1 MVKNIK
7 YAICFLLCWGII
19 TICSITA
26 QADAR
31 VQQTDD
37 IIVIVID
44 PGHGGKNLGTTQ
56 NGFEEKTMTLVTAKA
71 MYEELQKYDN
81 VEVYLTRTEDVGMD
95 LDKRAQF
102 AKSVNAD
109 FLFSIHYN
117 ASENHEFFGSEVWV
131 SCKQPYHSYGYQF
144 GHVQMLAMQEKGL
157 FLRGIKTRVG
167 EKNLDYYGI
176 IRESVA
182 LDIPAVII
190 EHCHVDEARDTP
202 FCTTK
207 EDQEEFGRADALSVA
222 KYFGLKSASL
232 GVDYSSYSSNEL
244 PAVPSKGRVEQTIM
258 DSTPPDVC
266 QITLTS
272 ADLETGEATFEISA
286 ADYGSMLLY
295 YDYSIDGGKSY
306 CPREPW
312 PGCNI
317 FDDTYTDTFSLTL
330 QIPSGKKPNV
340 IFRAYNKTDMFRQ
353 SNAITVTQSVFQ
365 EPVSEEWPK
374 TTIEENPGTVP
385 GDNQE
390 KPSEG
395 SNGENA
401 GIANTTSGQEPEA
414 DSDKNA
420 GGKRAEEI
428 KIGSLADYEEG
439 IPAFAPE
446 GTRNTEKETQIGLF
460 GFLKICLVIV
470 VALFAIVL
478 FSQILADYMH
488 KRKARRRRKGSY
500 HSIPIETFPEDV
512 QYDDYEK

>member
-1 MVKNIK
+1 MIKNIR
-7 YAICFLLCWGII
+7 YAICILLLLGNMA
-19 TICSITA
+19 TYSITA

-37 IIVIVID
+37 PIVIVID

-56 NGFEEKTMTLVTAKA
+56 NGFEEKSMTLVTAKA

-117 ASENHEFFGSEVWV
+117 ASETHEFFGSEVWV

-144 GHVQMLAMQEKGL
+144 GHVQMLTMQEKGL

-202 FCTTK
+202 FCDTK

-222 KYFGLKSASL
+222 KYFGLKSTSL
-232 GVDYSSYSSNEL
+232 GVDYSDYSSNEL

-266 QITLTS
+266 QITLIS
-272 ADLETGEATFEISA
+272 ADLEAGEATFEVSA

-295 YDYSIDGGKSY
+295 YDYSVDGGKNY
-306 CPREPW
+306 CPRNPW

-317 FDDTYTDTFSLTL
+317 FDDTYTDTFTLTL
-330 QIPSGKKPNV
+330 QIPSDQKPKV
-340 IFRAYNKTDMFRQ
+340 IFRAYNKTDMHKQ
-353 SNAITVTQSVFQ
+353 SNTVTVTKSVVP
-365 EPVSEEWPK
+365 E
-374 TTIEENPGTVP
+374 TVP
-385 GDNQE
+385 EERPETPTGENQ
-390 KPSEG
+390 SIASSG
-395 SNGENA
+395 NQGNTSAGNGENTGTVGTA
-401 GIANTTSGQEPEA
+401 SGQEPTT
-414 DSDKNA
+414 DLDKNTD
-420 GGKRAEEI
+420 GHKTEEI
-428 KIGSLADYEEG
+428 KIGSLSDYHDV
-439 IPAFAPE
+439 PAFAPD
-446 GTRNTEKETQIGLF
+446 GTQNVEEETQVGFF

-470 VALFAIVL
+470 IILFAIVL
-478 FSQILADYMH
+478 FSQILAYFMPK
-488 KRKARRRRKGSY
+488 KRVRRRSRDSY
-500 HSIPIETFPEDV
+500 HNTQD
-512 QYDDYEK
+512 